1 MLACGEGAG
10 RGTQL
15 LSVTTIVAEQST
27 PPPPEVQVRTRL
39 PRTPPF
45 RRAGP
50 LGSREPPP

>member
-27 PPPPEVQVRTRL
+27 PPPPEVKVRTRL